1 MPQDSIHQRLRALI
15 GRRFCYGGEDWLVI
29 DVLADDD
36 ALVLQRVGTSSG
48 PIQADLYGQA
58 ARRVCDTL
66 VLPVSGDS
74 PDQLSQDIVDLL
86 NSPSVR

>member
-1 MPQDSIHQRLRALI
+1 MPDDSIHQRLRALI

-36 ALVLQRVGTSSG
+36 AVVLQRVGTSSG

-58 ARRVCDTL
+58 ARRVSDTL

-74 PDQLSQDIVDLL
+74 PDQLSQDIIDLL

>member
-1 MPQDSIHQRLRALI
+1 MAEDSIHQRLRALI

-36 ALVLQRVGTSSG
+36 AVVLQRVGTSSG

-58 ARRVCDTL
+58 SRRVCDTL
-66 VLPVSGDS
+66 VLPVSGES
-74 PDQLSQDIVDLL
+74 PDQLSHDIIDLL